1 MKAIVFLAMML
12 LGVANCDAQGFW
24 KEATKY
30 IGPVAVSI
38 TKLPSILDQ
47 QKRAAEKK
55 FRQTVLQSVALTSRS
70 THITTVKSSVTLV
83 SKPLTQHNLNT
94 TIDGLKKKEFDLRFS
109 APPTEPTDTTFI
121 EKEENQ

>member
-47 QKRAAEKK
+47 QKRAAEQK
-55 FRQTVLQSVALTSRS
+55 FRQTVRQSVALTSRS

>member
-47 QKRAAEKK
+47 QKRAAEQK
-55 FRQTVLQSVALTSRS
+55 FRQTVRQSVALTSRS
-70 THITTVKSSVTLV
+70 THITTVKSSVILV